1 VCGRGG
7 GLTVPSLPRLLAVL
21 QADLRARLRR
31 PGVAVLLVASAVS
44 AVLMIPDPRPGQGL
58 LQVAGARALYT
69 SPTLAFATA
78 MLLAL
83 VLSFFGFSVAGHA
96 LGRDLRSRV
105 GTIVAASPVTD
116 LEYLAGKLLGSI
128 ALLTVVG
135 AGFMVACMAMQVV
148 RGEGPLEPLTYLAHY
163 AVLGLPCIAWVA
175 VLSLLFECTS
185 GLSGRLGDVAYFF
198 VWAAS
203 FLCGFEGWR
212 PGGPKLLR
220 VFDYMGFGFVVR
232 QVEAIVGTSQFTI
245 GYAPGDP
252 TKPPIHFPGLSFPPD
267 ALAARAA
274 SLVAP
279 LVLFPLA
286 LVLFRRFDPARTRVG
301 GRGRFAL
308 PAWLGRLVARLV
320 RPLLTPLARLAPDV
334 ALTFRARPLLAV
346 AALAFAAVSLGLPA
360 ADVRVGLLPV
370 VFALVSLA
378 LADHATRERG
388 AGLLGVVYAAPG
400 RREHFAEWK
409 LAGALGVA
417 LVIGG
422 VPALRLLPAEPGAGV
437 SALVGLGFLAAASVA
452 AGIASGT
459 PKTFMALALALWYL
473 ALSSKGQQPA
483 LDYGGWWA
491 VATPAV
497 QAGWLTATLVAA
509 ALAVAAQRY
518 RLSREG

>member
-1 VCGRGG
+1 M
-7 GLTVPSLPRLLAVL
+7 LSLPRLGAVL
-21 QADLRARLRR
+21 QTDLRARLRR
-31 PGVAVLLVASAVS
+31 PAVVVLLAASAVS
-44 AVLMIPDPRPGQGL
+44 AVLMIPDPKPGQGL
-58 LQVAGARALYT
+58 LQVAGARALY
-69 SPTLAFATA
+69 SSATLAFATA
-78 MLLAL
+78 MVLVLA
-83 VLSFFGFSVAGHA
+83 LSFFGFSVAGHA

-116 LEYLAGKLLGSI
+116 LEYLAGKLLGSM
-128 ALLTVVG
+128 ALLAAVAV
-135 AGFMVACMAMQVV
+135 GFMVACMAMQVV
-148 RGEGPLEPLTYLAHY
+148 RGEGPLEPLTYLSHY
-163 AVLGLPCIAWVA
+163 AVLSLPCIAWVA
-175 VLSLLFECTS
+175 MLSLLFECAP
-185 GLSGRLGDVAYFF
+185 GLSGRFGDLLYLL
-198 VWAAS
+198 VWSAS
-203 FLCGFEGWR
+203 IPSGFEGWK

-220 VFDYMGFGFVVR
+220 VFDYMGFGFAIR

-279 LVLFPLA
+279 LLLFPLA
-286 LVLFRRFDPARTRVG
+286 LVLFRRFDPARTRAG

-308 PAWLGRLVARLV
+308 PAGLGRLVAWLV
-320 RPLLTPLARLAPDV
+320 RPLLSPLARVAPDV

-346 AALAFAAVSLGLPA
+346 AALAGAAVSLGLPA

-370 VFALVSLA
+370 VFVLVSLA
-378 LADHATRERG
+378 LADHATRERS

-400 RREHFAEWK
+400 RRERFAPWK

-422 VPALRLLPAEPGAGV
+422 VPAVRLLSAEPRAGV
-437 SALVGLGFLAAASVA
+437 SALVGLAFLAAGSVA

-491 VATPAV
+491 AATPAV
-497 QAGWLTATLVAA
+497 QFGWLAATLVAV
-509 ALAVAAQRY
+509 ALAVVAQRY
-518 RLSREG
+518 RLSRDG